1 MQNQIGR
8 AMIQWLTG
16 MVVIFV
22 VLPIKATLEFL
33 KFMLIDI
40 PMMAGKKDDN
50 IHK

>member
-8 AMIQWLTG
+8 AMMQWLSGIFT
-16 MVVIFV
+16 IFV
-22 VLPIKATLEFL
+22 VLPIKATLEFF
-33 KFMLIDI
+33 KFVLIDI

>member
-1 MQNQIGR
+1 MKLI
-8 AMIQWLTG
+8 IQWLSG
-16 MVVIFV
+16 IVVIFV
-22 VLPIKATLEFL
+22 ILPIKAILEFL

>member
-1 MQNQIGR
+1 MQNQIGSVI
-8 AMIQWLTG
+8 MQWLSGIFT
-16 MVVIFV
+16 IFV

>member
-1 MQNQIGR
+1 MKSI
-8 AMIQWLTG
+8 IQWLSG
-16 MVVIFV
+16 IAVIFV
-22 VLPIKATLEFL
+22 ILPIKAILEFL